1 MPDNNNIVSDNDYDV
16 EKEKITKLHKQFI
29 GNRITALRMQKG
41 ISESALSF
49 ELGKDKSYI
58 QTITS
63 GKSFPSMEMF
73 WEICTY
79 FDMTPQEFFAL
90 ELPST
95 ARQRLN
101 KLLDNLSDDDLNALS
116 NLIERLK
123 Q

>member
-1 MPDNNNIVSDNDYDV
+1 
-16 EKEKITKLHKQFI
+16 
-29 GNRITALRMQKG
+29 MQKG

-90 ELPST
+90 ELPSP

>member
-1 MPDNNNIVSDNDYDV
+1 MRKNGNHTEHEYD
-16 EKEKITKLHKQFI
+16 EEQAALQKLYKQQI
-29 GNRITALRMQKG
+29 GNRITELRMRKDV
-41 ISESALSF
+41 SESALSQ
-49 ELGKDKSYI
+49 ELGKSKGYLQNIS
-58 QTITS
+58 S

-79 FDMTPQEFFAL
+79 FDMTPQEFFVA
-90 ELPST
+90 ELPSP

-116 NLIERLK
+116 NLIEQLK